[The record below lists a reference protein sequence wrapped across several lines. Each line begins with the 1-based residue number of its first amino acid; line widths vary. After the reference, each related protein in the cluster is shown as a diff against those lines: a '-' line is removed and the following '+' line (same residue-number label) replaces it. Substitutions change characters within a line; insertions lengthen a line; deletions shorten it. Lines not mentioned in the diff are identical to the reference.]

1 MNNCCPFMWDINFVP
16 QSREVGMKKNI
27 KKPFHLI
34 CLYLI
39 MSSEDFSYDE
49 KVTRKGWV
57 LLLLSQNLY
66 INIYSIIEYFFNA
79 YFIYNLF
86 VYAYAVIILQNTC
99 FFFILLYIHFHIYL
113 ISVKFILLWMTKYLR
128 SNFLDLPCTCPTWIF
143 PTLKRKREKSR
154 EMGDS

>member
-1 MNNCCPFMWDINFVP
+1 
-16 QSREVGMKKNI
+16 
-27 KKPFHLI
+27 
-34 CLYLI
+34 

-113 ISVKFILLWMTKYLR
+113 ISVKFI
-128 SNFLDLPCTCPTWIF
+128 
-143 PTLKRKREKSR
+143 
-154 EMGDS
+154 